1 MQKRRLENAL
11 NAGKLIQLGF
21 DLNKGK
27 PDKLNLLYYV
37 SCYNNNVV
45 YADKSL
51 TNELPS
57 PVVTPRK
64 PPTEQPKRS
73 SSSSSDRDDEDD
85 DDFQANNVENLN
97 KTNDSIKIENE
108 NDEKIETLCLQ
119 FNQTL
124 NLLATG
130 DSNGRVQVS
139 LFSSHCELMDVF
151 SNSSNL
157 NFFS

>member
-27 PDKLNLLYYV
+27 PEKLNLLYYV

-45 YADKSL
+45 YADRTI

-57 PVVTPRK
+57 PLPTPRK
-64 PPTEQPKRS
+64 PTSTPS
-73 SSSSSDRDDEDD
+73 SKPNKSRHSSDEEERDDEDD
-85 DDFQANNVENLN
+85 DEEDTQINNANNLN
-97 KTNDSIKIENE
+97 KTNDSIKNENE
-108 NDEKIETLCLQ
+108 NEEKIETLCLQ
-119 FNQTL
+119 FNQNL

-130 DSNGRVQVS
+130 DSNGRIQVRFFLYYLKYS
-139 LFSSHCELMDVF
+139 LQSL
-151 SNSSNL
+151 
-157 NFFS
+157 